1 MPSTEVMS
9 LCRYLAKKPL
19 PTADQTGIEK
29 QATSSANA
37 RDEKAL
43 VNDHQEDSEVFVSYT
58 DEDRVKIGKLTIE
71 NGNAAAIK
79 HMLQSTLGGSTV
91 SSR

>member
-1 MPSTEVMS
+1 M
-9 LCRYLAKKPL
+9 Y
-19 PTADQTGIEK
+19 TADQTGIEK

-43 VNDHQEDSEVFVSYT
+43 DHQEDSEDFVAYT
-58 DEDRVKIGKLTIE
+58 DEDCVKIGKLTIE

-79 HMLQSTLGGSTV
+79 YFRAHLGGLL
-91 SSR
+91 

>member
-1 MPSTEVMS
+1 MPNTEVMS

-29 QATSSANA
+29 QATMHA

-43 VNDHQEDSEVFVSYT
+43 DQQEDSEGFVSYT
-58 DEDRVKIGKLTIE
+58 DEDRVKIGKATVE
-71 NGNAAAIK
+71 NGNAAALK
-79 HMLQSTLGGSTV
+79 YFRAHLGGLL
-91 SSR
+91 